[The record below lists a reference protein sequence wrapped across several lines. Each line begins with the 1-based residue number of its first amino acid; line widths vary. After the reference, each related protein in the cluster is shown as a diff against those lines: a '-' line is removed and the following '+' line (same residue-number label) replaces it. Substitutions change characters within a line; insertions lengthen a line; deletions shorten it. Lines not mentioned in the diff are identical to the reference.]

1 LRRVE
6 EDGQL
11 QEENLP
17 MNELPPASSRP
28 SRLSV
33 AAHIVVVGSLAI
45 SFFSG
50 MALWYGQNA
59 SAETLA
65 PAEWL
70 HSARVVHGAL
80 NPVLCAVFGYLV
92 SQHIRYG
99 WALRANWVTGLI
111 MEVVFAALIVSALA
125 VYYADEGPMRNALVW
140 VHRIVGAAVPAVV
153 AGHWVAARMW
163 IKKIYKP
170 LAIETQSH

>member
-6 EDGQL
+6 EDGEL

-17 MNELPPASSRP
+17 MNERPLASSRP

-33 AAHIVVVGSLAI
+33 AAHIIVVGSLAI

-50 MALWYGQNA
+50 VALWCGQNA
-59 SAETLA
+59 AAETLA
-65 PAEWL
+65 PAAWL

-80 NPVLCAVFGYLV
+80 NPVLCGVFGYLV

-111 MEVVFAALIVSALA
+111 MEAAFAALIVSALA
-125 VYYADEGPMRNALVW
+125 LYYADEGAFRDALVW
-140 VHRIVGAAVPAVV
+140 VHRICGTALPAVLTV
-153 AGHWVAARMW
+153 HWVAARMW
-163 IKKIYKP
+163 IKK
-170 LAIETQSH
+170 L